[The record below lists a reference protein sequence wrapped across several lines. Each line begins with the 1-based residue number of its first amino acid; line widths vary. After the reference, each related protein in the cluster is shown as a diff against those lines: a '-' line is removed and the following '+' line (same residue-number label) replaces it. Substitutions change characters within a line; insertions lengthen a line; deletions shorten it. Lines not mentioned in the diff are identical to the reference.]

1 MNIGISVICEVRS
14 TGQNEFII
22 QNCQFSYNLNLMALL
37 HIAVSSS
44 FGLSNS
50 TVYIKNCSFSY
61 NTNKA
66 RFGYIIQF
74 TDLSG
79 SAFISNCEFHSN
91 DKLTMIMEE
100 PKIRSMVD
108 ITGWKSQLFISNT
121 NFSSIVAEV
130 LIDLLEV
137 KLYLQGPV
145 TFSNNYCQHYI
156 ITLKGSMITLSKYI
170 EFSTNRVT

>member
-1 MNIGISVICEVRS
+1 MS
-14 TGQNEFII
+14 T
-22 QNCQFSYNLNLMALL
+22 
-37 HIAVSSS
+37 
-44 FGLSNS
+44 S
-50 TVYIKNCSFSY
+50 TVYIKNCSFSC
-61 NTNKA
+61 NTNNA
-66 RFGYIIQF
+66 SFGYIIRF

-91 DKLTMIMEE
+91 HELTMIMEE
-100 PKIRSMVD
+100 PKIRSIVD

-121 NFSSIVAEV
+121 IFSSIVAEV

-156 ITLKGSMITLSKYI
+156 ITLK
-170 EFSTNRVT
+170 EA